1 MSRYLLEVEE
11 IQKAIALL
19 GYIDGKLD
27 TLSKRITKA
36 YHRLDTQHG
45 KAITQAQSDIYYR
58 GKLYDEQWEYIR
70 YLKNVLQAIVD
81 ESNKAESEA
90 KKIMEGEWVE
100 ESKKEENK
108 GSNTIPGSGMVSS
121 NVKKTVNGAPQYKL
135 PDYVTKNVAPDQNGI
150 YGPYVYHKD
159 GSLGSVCEWNIY
171 NERQKQLSCT
181 YYTLRKLNERGMSF
195 PCVKGPGNG
204 ADWYGNFDDT
214 VDVPRYQGNNSL
226 EQLINGNSLPQ
237 ENIVVSFASNPS
249 SDANLRRC
257 GHVMLIDR
265 IEKNSSGEIMI
276 SYSDNYPDIQTLN
289 GTNATKTTSLRDFM
303 QYYNRWN
310 GSINGIV
317 VLGAAH

>member
-1 MSRYLLEVEE
+1 MSRYILEVEE
-11 IQKAIALL
+11 MQKAIALL
-19 GYIDGKLD
+19 GYVDGKLD
-27 TLSKRITKA
+27 TLSKRITAA
-36 YHRLDTQHG
+36 YHRLDTQQG
-45 KAITQAQSDIYYR
+45 TAINRAQSDIYNQ
-58 GKLYDEQWEYIR
+58 GKLYDEQWDYIK
-70 YLKNVLQAIVD
+70 YLKSVLQAIVD
-81 ESNKAESEA
+81 ESLQAEAEA
-90 KKIMEGEWVE
+90 KKIMEGEWIE
-100 ESKKEENK
+100 ESKKEENRTP
-108 GSNTIPGSGMVSS
+108 NPIPGSGTVSS
-121 NVKKTVNGAPQYKL
+121 NIIKTVNGAPQYKL
-135 PDYVTKNVAPDQNGI
+135 PDYVTKNVEPDRNGI
-150 YGPYVYHKD
+150 YGPYVYYRD
-159 GSLGSVCEWNIY
+159 GRYGAVCEWNIY

-226 EQLINGNSLPQ
+226 EQLVNNKSLPQ

-249 SDANLRRC
+249 SDANLRKC

-265 IEKNSSGEIMI
+265 IEKNSSGEIMV

-289 GTNATKTTSLRDFM
+289 GTNTTKTTTLSNFM
-303 QYYNRWN
+303 SNYNKSN